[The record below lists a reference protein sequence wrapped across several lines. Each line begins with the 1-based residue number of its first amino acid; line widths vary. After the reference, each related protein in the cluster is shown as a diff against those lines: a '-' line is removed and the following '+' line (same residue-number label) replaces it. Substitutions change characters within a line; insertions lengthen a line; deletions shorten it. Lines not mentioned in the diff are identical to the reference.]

1 MKKLFKI
8 IMVTAITAYSIQNIS
23 SQTHTTKPIDHPSN
37 TNQNKPPK
45 DSIIK
50 HQWSPSSIPDSLLF
64 DGIKKFTFPKTNLTF
79 TPPKTFREEMG
90 NIIHDWT
97 GASIQCSIINSSYI
111 KVIKEITKATFEK
124 QGFIYINQETIKTH
138 QNKEG
143 IIFLIGFQSNKIEY
157 ERMVCFIENGEKTAW
172 ININY
177 PTIMKSL
184 LFEVLENSLLT
195 VEF

>member
-1 MKKLFKI
+1 MKKIFKI

-23 SQTHTTKPIDHPSN
+23 SQTYTTKPIDHPSN

-45 DSIIK
+45 DSIVK

-64 DGIKKFTFPKTNLTF
+64 DGIKKFTFSKTNLTF
-79 TPPKTFREEMG
+79 TPPKTFREEHG

-97 GASIQCSIINSSYI
+97 GASIQCSIINSSYL
-111 KVIKEITKATFEK
+111 KVTKEITKTTFEK
-124 QGFIYINQETIKTH
+124 QGFTYINQETIKTH